1 MYCVIIL
8 RSNLH
13 EQMKEQDKVGRF
25 SEGLSDLVYTEVKI
39 KASIKVLLFKSK
51 FIKHLKRSFF

>member
-1 MYCVIIL
+1 
-8 RSNLH
+8 
-13 EQMKEQDKVGRF
+13 MKEQDKVGRF